1 MDNNNLLARNFRTSA
16 SVITPVILAACL
28 VCKWPAHMI
37 GLALLACFV
46 ISSPSTLALHLFLWL
61 SQRLRFQTGFT
72 WMLLLA
78 AIPIGS
84 LVVAELFAA
93 WVPGRTWIIL
103 ALVAV
108 SSYLAL
114 ITNSLAISQIFNSTD
129 HEREENNSID

>member
-1 MDNNNLLARNFRTSA
+1 MDNNNLLAGNFRTSA
-16 SVITPVILAACL
+16 SVVTTVILAACL
-28 VCKWPAHMI
+28 VCSWPAHMI

-61 SQRLRFQTGFT
+61 SKKTRFQTGFS
-72 WMLLLA
+72 WMLLLS
-78 AIPIGS
+78 AIPVGS
-84 LVVAELFAA
+84 LVVAKLFAA

-108 SSYLAL
+108 SGYLSL
-114 ITNSLAISQIFNSTD
+114 FTNSLTISQFFNSTG

>member
-1 MDNNNLLARNFRTSA
+1 
-16 SVITPVILAACL
+16 
-28 VCKWPAHMI
+28 
-37 GLALLACFV
+37 
-46 ISSPSTLALHLFLWL
+46 
-61 SQRLRFQTGFT
+61 
-72 WMLLLA
+72 MLLLA

-114 ITNSLAISQIFNSTD
+114 ITNSPAISQIFNSTD
-129 HEREENNSID
+129 HEREEINSVD